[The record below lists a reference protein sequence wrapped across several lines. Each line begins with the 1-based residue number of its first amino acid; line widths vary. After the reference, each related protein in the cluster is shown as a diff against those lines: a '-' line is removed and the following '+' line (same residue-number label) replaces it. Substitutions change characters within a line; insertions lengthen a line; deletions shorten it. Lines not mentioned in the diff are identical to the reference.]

1 MDMKIFSGPNL
12 KLAFKSLKT
21 NRLRSF
27 LTILGMVV
35 GIAAVI
41 TVFSAGAGIKGL
53 VLEQVDMWGSDF
65 LEVEVKVPSTA
76 KNSSENGSAMAMG
89 FTVTTLKVE
98 DGEAILKNPNI
109 SHVYSAVTGQAIATY
124 QNEAK
129 TTNLWGVTSDFLSI
143 DSGKVAAGRFFD
155 DAEDNGLVQV
165 TVLGFKLKQDLFGD
179 QDPLGR
185 YIKIGR
191 LDFKVIGVM
200 EERGASTFFDLN
212 KMAFVPLKTL
222 QKKIMGINHVMF
234 IMAKLKNVKL
244 SDQTVEDITYLMR
257 SRHDITDPV
266 KDDFAVSTM
275 EEAKD
280 MIDKVLG
287 GVTLLLVAIAAI
299 SLIVGGVGI
308 MNIMYVSVTE
318 RIFEIGLRKALGA
331 TAKDILNQFLIEA
344 ITLTFLGGIIGIILG
359 GLISWGVSVV
369 AQSQGFTWPF
379 SLSFSSIFI
388 AVGVSIAIGLIFG
401 LYPAKKA
408 AALNPID
415 ALIQE

>member
-1 MDMKIFSGPNL
+1 MSKIMDMKIFSGPYL

-27 LTILGMVV
+27 LTILGMVL

-76 KNSSENGSAMAMG
+76 KNYSESGSAMAMG

-191 LDFKVIGVM
+191 LDFKVIGVK

-266 KDDFAVSTM
+266 KDDFAVST
-275 EEAKD
+275 
-280 MIDKVLG
+280 
-287 GVTLLLVAIAAI
+287 
-299 SLIVGGVGI
+299 
-308 MNIMYVSVTE
+308 
-318 RIFEIGLRKALGA
+318 
-331 TAKDILNQFLIEA
+331 
-344 ITLTFLGGIIGIILG
+344 
-359 GLISWGVSVV
+359 
-369 AQSQGFTWPF
+369 
-379 SLSFSSIFI
+379 
-388 AVGVSIAIGLIFG
+388 
-401 LYPAKKA
+401 
-408 AALNPID
+408 
-415 ALIQE
+415 